1 MKVIAT
7 IEARM
12 GATRLPGKVM
22 LPFGGMPMLQR
33 KIERVAR
40 CRTVDAVKVL
50 TTTNPVNQIIEDMCH
65 RIGCPVF
72 RGSEEDV
79 LDRVLQGTA
88 DENPDVIVQL
98 TGDNPLIDPGLI
110 DQAVQYL
117 INHDLDLVS
126 NSLTQKI
133 LIGLNVRSFK
143 RSALL
148 HADRLCED
156 PMIRVH
162 GGYYIQLHPE
172 EFKVGEVPVAQRY
185 IIDDIRLTVD
195 EPRDYE
201 LARRVFETLH
211 ATKSAFTADDIIDL
225 FTRFPEWKQI
235 NASVQQKKPGEG

>member
-22 LPFGGMPMLQR
+22 LPFGGLPMLQR
-33 KIERVAR
+33 KIERVTR
-40 CRTVDAVKVL
+40 CRAVNTVKVL
-50 TTTNPVNQIIEDMCH
+50 TTINPVNQIIEDLCR
-65 RIGCPVF
+65 RIDCPVF

-79 LDRVLQGTA
+79 LARVLQGTA

-98 TGDNPLIDPGLI
+98 TGDNPLIDPNLI

-117 INHDLDLVS
+117 IDNDLDLVS
-126 NSLTQKI
+126 NSLTQKV
-133 LIGLNVRSFK
+133 LIGLNVRCFK
-143 RSALL
+143 RDALQQ
-148 HADRLCED
+148 ADQLCQD

-172 EFKVGEVPVAQRY
+172 KFKVGEVAVAPRY
-185 IIDDIRLTVD
+185 IVDDIRLTVD

-211 ATKSAFTADDIIDL
+211 ATKPAFTANDILDL
-225 FTRFPEWKQI
+225 FTRYPEWKQV
-235 NASVQQKKPGEG
+235 NATVQQKKPGEG

>member
-1 MKVIAT
+1 MKVTAT

-22 LPFGGMPMLQR
+22 LPFGGLPMLQR

-40 CRTVDAVKVL
+40 CRTVNAIKVL
-50 TTTNPVNQIIEDMCH
+50 TTINPVNQIIEDMCH
-65 RIGCPVF
+65 RIDCPVF

-88 DENPDVIVQL
+88 DENPDIIVQL
-98 TGDNPLIDPGLI
+98 TGDNPLIDPDLI
-110 DQAVQYL
+110 DQTVQHL
-117 INHDLDLVS
+117 IDHNLDLAS
-126 NSLTQKI
+126 NSLTQRV
-133 LIGLNVRSFK
+133 LIGLNVRCFK
-143 RSALL
+143 RKALQR
-148 HADRLCED
+148 ADQLCKD

-162 GGYYIQLHPE
+162 GGYYIQLHPDD
-172 EFKVGEVPVAQRY
+172 FKIGEPPVDPRY
-185 IIDDIRLTVD
+185 IVSDIRLTVD

-211 ATKSAFTADDIIDL
+211 ATKPAFGADDILDL
-225 FTRFPEWKQI
+225 FARFPEWKKI